1 MKSMNRILLIAV
13 VILSTLTRSSA
24 QSFMN
29 EWIDH
34 NKTYYK
40 FRVGATGMYRI
51 TQAQLTTMGI
61 AGADAAS
68 FQLWRN
74 GQEVPIFT
82 SAQSGPLPAGGFIEF
97 WGEMNDGV
105 WEKRMYLRPEH
116 QINERI
122 SLLTDSSTY
131 FLTINTSSSNK
142 RLQPLAN
149 DLSTSLTPESF
160 FMHKL
165 RVNYR
170 NAYNLGF
177 GAVVGDVVYSSS
189 YDEGEGYASAQIA
202 PSAPL
207 VANNS
212 SLFVASGG
220 PAASLI
226 YSAGGRSL
234 NIRTIRVS
242 LNGTVLGERQ
252 MNYFNA
258 FVDNTSYTSIPVSLL
273 SSNNA
278 NLEFRNT
285 SSISTDRMVVGM
297 YELTYPRQFNFGGQ
311 TSFEFTLPASAA
323 GNNLVITNFNN
334 AGVAPVLYDLTNGL
348 RITADISVAGQVR
361 VVLPPSATERRLVLA
376 GTQSSQVRS
385 VTGGFQSRSFINY
398 LITAT
403 QSNFIIISNPLLY
416 ADESGAN
423 YVDQYRIY
431 RSSIAGGGYNAKVY
445 DIEQLIDQFGWGI
458 KNNPMSIR
466 NFLRFARQNFAQ
478 KPEYCFLI
486 GKGVQPQ
493 NYKANEIRPVSERM
507 NLIPTFGLPSSDMTL
522 AADEGSV
529 VPRTPIGRLNAV
541 YPLEVK
547 IYLDKVIQYEQSQKG
562 HSCVIEDE
570 TWKKNMMHIG
580 GANDFLGEQIMY
592 YLNQYKQV
600 VEDTLF
606 GGNVTT
612 LQKSSLASVQT
623 LAGDKVTSLFNNGFS
638 LMTYFGHSSANTLE
652 FNLDNPNNYP
662 ATGKFPIFMVNGCN
676 AGNLFLFDTMRLNGS
691 LTLSEKY
698 LLSAPGK
705 GSIAFIA
712 STHLGIVNYLHL
724 YTEEFYNQFTNDAY
738 GRSVGTI
745 LSNIVDTLI
754 RRYGINDFFVRM
766 HVEQITLHGDP
777 ALKFFS
783 KEKPDYAIEP
793 QYVKVAPEFISI
805 AENEFKMNVKLFN
818 LGKITSDSVMLEIK
832 RQLPN
837 GTVEMIFNE
846 KIRNIR
852 SSDSLEIGWPINP
865 LTDKGANKLIV
876 TIDPENEH
884 EELCETNNTVTKEF
898 FIFEDEIR
906 PTYPYNYSIINKQNI
921 TFFASTANPL
931 GTIRKYYI
939 EVDTTTK
946 FNSPL
951 LKRDS
956 VSSVGGSIAFK
967 PAGLSFT
974 NDYVYY
980 WRVGIRPE
988 GTNDVAWNN
997 SSFVYRSDLENG
1009 YNQSNYYQFTNNTYQ
1024 DIFLDSVKRDLE
1036 FKDVIRKL
1044 KIKTGLF
1051 PYFSAGSND
1060 VYLDLQQVDLW
1071 RCGFNVFSIYVFEPK
1086 TLKSWLNRAEGSGGR
1101 FGSLNPM
1108 CLGYERKFFEYSM
1121 NDRNARNRARLFL
1134 ENVVPDG
1141 SIILIVNQG
1150 TGEGGGFASPNGA
1163 FIQQWMSDTTA
1174 FGSGNSIYHTFIKNG
1189 LTEIDKF
1196 TKNLPFAFVY
1206 EKGNPDFVRQFIG
1219 EKENDFIDV
1228 VVDVPAKLYEGTIE
1242 TPWLGPA
1249 KSWKN
1254 FQWDGFFPGGK
1265 ATGDSAVFH
1274 LWGRSTTGAENLLA
1288 VVTNAKDT
1296 SISYIDAA
1304 QYPYLKMKLV
1314 SADPIQL
1321 TPFQLQYWRLT
1332 GNHIPE
1338 GAIAPN
1344 LKFAFKDTLDLGEP
1358 LTFSIAFQ
1366 NVSEASFDS
1375 LKLKLILTDRNNVPT
1390 EIALPK
1396 KKPLV
1401 AGDTLVITHTIDTK
1415 NLPGLNALYLMVNP
1429 DEDQPEQFLFN
1440 NFVFK
1445 NFFVKPDLFNP
1456 WLDVTFDGVHILN
1469 RDIVSSKPHILVKL
1483 KDENRFLALNDTAG
1497 MKVKI
1502 RFPDRTIKEYVL
1514 GTDSAR
1520 FTPANLGTGENT
1532 ATIDLY
1538 PFFREDGEYEL
1549 FVSAT
1554 DRSGNKAGDLDY
1566 KVAFQVINKPMIS
1579 NLLNYPNPFTTSTAF
1594 VFTLTGSEVPQ
1605 NMRIQILTITGKVVR
1620 EITKNELGPIRIGR
1634 NITEFK
1640 WDGTDQYGNKL
1651 ANGIYLYRVLTNL
1664 NGSSLEKYQDGNGGN
1679 TDKYF
1684 NKGYGKMY
1692 LMR

>member
-1 MKSMNRILLIAV
+1 MKSMNRILIISA
-13 VILSTLTRSSA
+13 VILTAFTRLSA

-34 NKTYYK
+34 SKTYYK
-40 FRVGATGMYRI
+40 FKVGATGIYRI
-51 TQAQLTTMGI
+51 TQTQLASLGI
-61 AGADAAS
+61 ASADVSS
-68 FQLWRN
+68 FQLWRQ
-74 GQEVPIFT
+74 GQEVPVFT
-82 SAQSGPLPAGGFIEF
+82 SVQSGTLPAGGFIEF

-105 WEKRMYLRPEH
+105 WEKRLYLRPEY

-131 FLTINTSSSNK
+131 FLTINTSGPNK
-142 RLQPLAN
+142 RLQPVTN
-149 DLSTSLTPESF
+149 DLSSPVTAEPF
-160 FMHKL
+160 FIHRL
-165 RVNYR
+165 RFNYR

-189 YDEGEGYASAQIA
+189 YDEGEGYTSSQIA

-212 SLFVASGG
+212 NLFVATGG
-220 PAASLI
+220 PNASLT
-226 YSAGGRSL
+226 YSAAGRSL

-252 MNYFNA
+252 MNYFNS
-258 FVDNTSYTSIPVSLL
+258 VIDNTSYTNIPLSQL

-278 NLEFRNT
+278 NIEFRNT
-285 SSISTDRMVVGM
+285 STISTDRMVVGM
-297 YELTYPRQFNFGGQ
+297 YELSYPRQFNFGGQ
-311 TSFEFTLPASAA
+311 TSFVFELPASAV

-361 VVLPPSATERRLVLA
+361 VVLPPSATARRLVLISTEA
-376 GTQSSQVRS
+376 SVVRS
-385 VTGGFQSRSFINY
+385 VTGGFQTRNFVNY
-398 LITAT
+398 LTTGT
-403 QSNFIIISNPLLY
+403 QGNFIIISNPLLY
-416 ADESGAN
+416 ADETGTN
-423 YVDQYRIY
+423 FVEQYRSY
-431 RSSIAGGGYNAKVY
+431 RSSANGGGFNAKVY
-445 DIEQLIDQFGWGI
+445 DIDQLIDQFGWGI
-458 KNNPMSIR
+458 KNNPLSIR
-466 NFLRFARQNFAQ
+466 NFLRFARQHFSQ
-478 KPEYCFLI
+478 RPEYCFLI

-493 NYKANEIRPVSERM
+493 NYKTNETRPVVERM
-507 NLIPTFGLPSSDMTL
+507 NLVPTYGLPSSDMIL
-522 AADEGSV
+522 ASDDGSV
-529 VPRTPIGRLNAV
+529 VPKTPIGRLNAV
-541 YPLEVK
+541 SPAEVK
-547 IYLDKVIQYEQSQKG
+547 VYLEKVIQHEAGLKN
-562 HSCVIEDE
+562 HSCTIEDE
-570 TWKKNMMHIG
+570 AWKKNMMHIG

-600 VEDTLF
+600 AEDTSY
-606 GGNVTT
+606 GGNVFT

-623 LAGDKVTSLFNNGFS
+623 IAGETVNNLFTNGFS

-662 ATGKFPIFMVNGCN
+662 ASGKFPIFMVNGCN
-676 AGNLFLFDTMRLNGS
+676 AGNLFLFDTMRLNAS
-691 LTLSEKY
+691 YTLSEKY
-698 LLSAPGK
+698 IVSAPGK

-738 GRSVGTI
+738 GQSIGKI
-745 LSNIVDTLI
+745 LTNIVDTLI
-754 RRYGINDFFVRM
+754 RRYGMNDFFVRM

-777 ALKFFS
+777 AIKFHT

-793 QYVKVAPEFISI
+793 QFVKVSPEFISI
-805 AENEFKMNVKLFN
+805 AEKEFKMNIKLFN
-818 LGKITSDSVMLEIK
+818 LGKVISDSVMIEIK

-837 GTVEMIFNE
+837 GTTEMIFNE
-846 KIRNIR
+846 MIRNIR

-865 LTDKGANKLIV
+865 LTDKGSNKLIV
-876 TIDPENEH
+876 TIDPENNH

-906 PTYPYNYSIINKQNI
+906 PTYPYNFSIVNKQNV

-931 GTIRKYYI
+931 GAVRKYYI
-939 EVDTTTK
+939 QIDTTTK

-967 PAGLSFT
+967 PAGLSLT
-974 NDYVYY
+974 NNYVYY
-980 WRVGIRPE
+980 WRVGIRPD
-988 GTNDVAWNN
+988 GASDIAWNN
-997 SSFVYRSDLENG
+997 SSFIYRTDLDNG
-1009 YNQSNYYQFTNNTYQ
+1009 YNQSHYYQFTNNIYQ

-1036 FKDVIRKL
+1036 YKDVLRKL

-1051 PYFSAGSND
+1051 PYFSAGNND

-1086 TLKSWLNRAEGSGGR
+1086 TLKSWINRAEGSSGR

-1108 CLGYERKFFEYSM
+1108 CLGYERKFFEYAM
-1121 NDRNARNRARLFL
+1121 GDINNRNRAREFL
-1134 ENVVPDG
+1134 ENIVPDG
-1141 SIILIVNQG
+1141 SIVLIINQG
-1150 TGEGGGFASPNGA
+1150 TGQGGGFASPNNA
-1163 FIQQWMSDTTA
+1163 FIQHWMNDTA
-1174 FGSGNSIYHTFIKNG
+1174 VFGSGNSIYHTFLKNG

-1196 TKNLPFAFVY
+1196 TKNVPFAFVY
-1206 EKGNPDFVRQFIG
+1206 EKGNTDFVRQFIG
-1219 EKENDFIDV
+1219 EKESDFIDV

-1265 ATGDSAVFH
+1265 APGDSAVFH
-1274 LWGRSTTGAENLLA
+1274 LWGRSNTGAENLLA
-1288 VVTNAKDT
+1288 VVKEAKDT

-1304 QYPYLKMKLV
+1304 QYPFLKMKMV
-1314 SADPIQL
+1314 SADPLQL

-1332 GNHIPE
+1332 GSQMPE

-1344 LKFAFKDTLDLGEP
+1344 LKFVFKDTLDLGEP
-1358 LTFSIAFQ
+1358 LAFSIAFQ
-1366 NVSEASFDS
+1366 NVSESAFDS

-1390 EIALPK
+1390 EISLPK

-1415 NLPGLNALYLMVNP
+1415 DLPGLNSLYLMVNP

-1456 WLDVTFDGVHILN
+1456 WLDVTFDGIHILN

-1483 KDENRFLALNDTAG
+1483 KDENRFLALSDTAG
-1497 MKVKI
+1497 MRVKI
-1502 RFPDRTIKEYVL
+1502 RYPDRSIKEYVL

-1520 FTPANLGTGENT
+1520 FTPANLGSGENT

-1664 NGSSLEKYQDGNGGN
+1664 NGSSLEKYQDGSGN